1 MRFKSHE
8 TGMIKGLLRELKIID
23 KRLRKVER
31 ILPVETLTKD
41 DLEQIR
47 KSEAEIKK
55 GKYRTLEQVKKEL
68 GIK

>member
-1 MRFKSHE
+1 MRFKTHE
-8 TGMIKGLLRELKIID
+8 TGMLRGLLRELKIID
-23 KRLRKVER
+23 KRLRRVEKV
-31 ILPVETLTKD
+31 LPIETLTKD

-47 KSEAEIKK
+47 TSEAEIRK